1 MLENVVNEQTA
12 ITEEQVQQES
22 SDAFEAGF
30 NQERGE
36 PTTETSPEP
45 VQEEVKAEE
54 PEAPQ
59 EQTEEVKEVDP
70 WEGVPQV
77 VREKLEAV
85 TGKLGSVDKISDR
98 IRNIEG
104 HIGGLASQVKSFVNA
119 SKAVAKAGVETP
131 SQAQIET
138 AAQSSEKWKAIKEDY
153 PDWAEALEERL
164 AEEKRAAPVDLEG
177 FQKKVDESVGSLNST
192 LRAELRRAHETI
204 VEIKHPDWR
213 KDVNTNEFKNWF
225 NGQTNEMKALA
236 ASESAVDA
244 IKLLDVYKSSTK
256 KSKQDKEQRLRSA
269 VTPQGSAAKP
279 NSINDDDAFERGFAS
294 ARGI

>member
-1 MLENVVNEQTA
+1 MNEPTA

-22 SDAFEAGF
+22 NDAFEAGF
-30 NQERGE
+30 ATQRGEE

-45 VQEEVKAEE
+45 EVVEEVKAEAQEEQKE
-54 PEAPQ
+54 PEP
-59 EQTEEVKEVDP
+59 DP

-85 TGKLGSVDKISDR
+85 TGKLSSVDKISDR

-104 HIGGLASQVKSFVNA
+104 HIGGLASQVKSFVTA
-119 SKAVAKAGVETP
+119 SKAVAKSGVETP
-131 SQAQIET
+131 TEAQIES

-164 AEEKRAAPVDLEG
+164 AQEKRAVPVDLDEIR
-177 FQKKVDESVGSLNST
+177 KKVDESVGSMNNS
-192 LRAELRRAHETI
+192 LRTELRRAHETI

-213 KDVNTNEFKNWF
+213 KDVNTGEFKAWF
-225 NGQTNEMKALA
+225 SKQPSEMQALA
-236 ASESAVDA
+236 ASENAVDA
-244 IKLLDVYKSSTK
+244 IRLLDGYKSSIK
-256 KSKQDKEQRLRSA
+256 KVKQDKEQRLRSA
-269 VTPQGSAAKP
+269 VTPQGTAAKP
-279 NSINDDDAFERGFAS
+279 NTLNDDDAFERGFAS

>member
-1 MLENVVNEQTA
+1 MNDQTA
-12 ITEEQVQQES
+12 VTEEQVQQES
-22 SDAFEAGF
+22 SDAFESGF
-30 NQERGE
+30 NQERG
-36 PTTETSPEP
+36 TTPETAPEP
-45 VQEEVKAEE
+45 QEEPVAEVE
-54 PEAPQ
+54 QEAP
-59 EQTEEVKEVDP
+59 EEVKEVDP

-119 SKAVAKAGVETP
+119 SKAVAKTGVEAP
-131 SQAQIET
+131 SQAQIES
-138 AAQSSEKWKAIKEDY
+138 AAQNSDKWKAIKEDY

-164 AEEKRAAPVDLEG
+164 AEEKRAASPDLEG
-177 FQKKVDESVGSLNST
+177 FQKKVDESVGSLNTT

-204 VEIKHPDWR
+204 VEIKHPEWR

-269 VTPQGSAAKP
+269 VTPQGTAAKP